1 MSRGS
6 SPAPLPPTLA
16 ERVRHLRE
24 KRYMTPELL
33 AMKAQIPV
41 RMVEDIEGG
50 IELFLAP
57 AVRQRLARVLHVRPS
72 EILEVEILP
81 EFNDAEVPLLQRR
94 GLELRAAIMEEPDAP
109 HLCPSCGA
117 PLAARLFERRDLQDR
132 PLIVI
137 KANCTRC
144 LFRLTDD

>member
-1 MSRGS
+1 MSPNMPPS
-6 SPAPLPPTLA
+6 PLPPTLA
-16 ERVRHLRE
+16 GRIRHLRE
-24 KRYMTPELL
+24 KRYMTPDLL
-33 AMKAQIPV
+33 AIKAQVPV
-41 RMVEDIEGG
+41 GLIEDIEAG

-57 AVRQRLARVLHVRPS
+57 SVRQRIARVLHVRPS
-72 EILEVEILP
+72 QISEVEIQP
-81 EFNDAEVPLLQRR
+81 EFNDAEVPLLQRKGFSLR
-94 GLELRAAIMEEPDAP
+94 EAILEDPDAP

-117 PLAARLFERRDLQDR
+117 PLAVRLFERRDLQDR